1 MSFLSRVTPKSRS
14 FICQAAIFIIS
25 LFLAV
30 FFQSFYQMS
39 YSYLDHMTGFYLLI
53 TILSIAAMILT
64 PGTGVSGEN
73 FSVSTYDKQILNT
86 NVSHVSQ
93 SILGSSTIQEQRPI
107 PTRIS
112 SLRSEAW
119 NSQRFIGQSNFR
131 TRVITPIAPACT
143 IFSQGYSF
151 MFI

>member
-1 MSFLSRVTPKSRS
+1 MNMESFNVENSNNFYHLSVFS
-14 FICQAAIFIIS
+14 C
-25 LFLAV
+25 

-64 PGTGVSGEN
+64 PGPSVSGEN

-112 SLRSEAW
+112 SLRSEG
-119 NSQRFIGQSNFR
+119 RLGIPR
-131 TRVITPIAPACT
+131 DL
-143 IFSQGYSF
+143 
-151 MFI
+151 